1 MAEPQFIPVDRR
13 AQDPQL
19 AVIANKLS
27 AFEDGFDEMK
37 SDMRKMAEAV
47 TKLAIVEERQNT
59 DRLAQERAFKQI
71 SGLGEDIKAAMKR
84 VEALEVAAPAAKR
97 TNEWVEKSLWTLAG
111 LVLMYAA
118 KKVGFVS

>member
-1 MAEPQFIPVDRR
+1 MSGPQFISMERR

-19 AVIANKLS
+19 VVIANKLS

-59 DRLAQERAFKQI
+59 DRLAQERAFKAI
-71 SGLGEDIKAAMKR
+71 SGLSEDLKAAVKR
-84 VEALEVAAPAAKR
+84 VETLEHAAPAAKR
-97 TNEWVEKSLWTLAG
+97 TNEWVDKGIWAVVG
-111 LVLMYAA
+111 LVFMYVA
-118 KKVGFVS
+118 KKVGLVS

>member
-1 MAEPQFIPVDRR
+1 MAEPQFIQPDRR

-59 DRLAQERAFKQI
+59 DRLAQERAFKAI
-71 SGLGEDIKAAMKR
+71 SGLGEDIKAAVKR
-84 VEALEVAAPAAKR
+84 VEALEHAAPAAKR
-97 TNEWVEKSLWTLAG
+97 TNEWIDKGLWAMAG
-111 LVLMYAA
+111 LVLMYIA
-118 KKVGFVS
+118 KKAGLVP